1 MSTRR
6 LRVTS
11 IDVARHAGVSQSAVS
26 RALTPGASG
35 VSEALRARVRASAE
49 ALGYRPNAMARAL
62 ITRRSRIV
70 ALLFSYLDN
79 PFYALAL
86 ERLCAGLQAE
96 GYHALVFLEPDT
108 AQGVDRTVS
117 QLLDY
122 RVDGIITASV
132 ELGSRLSD
140 ECHAFGIPV
149 VMFNRLKDDPRL
161 SSVTSDNVAG
171 GRMAAAHLA
180 SLGRERIALL
190 AGWEAAST
198 NRDREFG
205 FAAELA
211 ARGVPLHARAVGHF
225 DLERSAAAT
234 RELFAGPAVRRPD
247 ALFVTN
253 DYMAFR
259 VMGVLRHEL
268 GLSVPGDVAVVGF
281 DDVPLAAAPEYDLTT
296 LRQPLEQMV
305 AQAIRTLLTDI
316 EREEPVQVILR
327 PSLVVRG
334 STGPRQ
340 AS

>member
-1 MSTRR
+1 M
-6 LRVTS
+6 
-11 IDVARHAGVSQSAVS
+11 
-26 RALTPGASG
+26 
-35 VSEALRARVRASAE
+35 SEALRARVRASAE

-211 ARGVPLHARAVGHF
+211 ARGMPLNARAVGHF
-225 DLERSAAAT
+225 DLDRAAGAT
-234 RELFAGPAVRRPD
+234 RELFTGPAARRPD
-247 ALFVTN
+247 ALFVMN

-259 VMGVLRHEL
+259 AMGVLRHEL
-268 GLSVPGDVAVVGF
+268 GLSVPGDVAVMGF

-334 STGPRQ
+334 STRLRQ